1 MKRLVD
7 QERAIYNEERDRLEE
22 DIHRGKLVAEAK
34 LRLIKN
40 RLLTVFCDG
49 DGEVGEGGEMPIEE
63 VIERVVAKFF
73 KRSQAP
79 KAGSES
85 RNAGRYL
92 LSATNR
98 SFDETQKN
106 PHNIQ
111 IDPYST

>member
-40 RLLTVFCDG
+40 RLLTVFCNERD
-49 DGEVGEGGEMPIEE
+49 GEGGEMPIEE

-79 KAGSES
+79 KVGSES

-111 IDPYST
+111 IYPYST